1 MSPNLC
7 LPIISLFSMGHA
19 QGLRKVQKIIQ
30 LIWLEFFYG
39 NLLAYESEHDALS
52 IDAKNDHSLAI
63 GSSCP
68 VLATVLR

>member
-7 LPIISLFSMGHA
+7 LPIISLFIKGHA
-19 QGLRKVQKIIQ
+19 QELRKVQKIIQ
-30 LIWLEFFYG
+30 LKWLEFFYG
-39 NLLAYESEHDALS
+39 NLLAYESENCALS
-52 IDAKNDHSLAI
+52 LDAKNAHSHAI